1 MTAAHEKGGDGN
13 ALFAV
18 FTSVAATGIVWGTM
32 IPLLTVLMERDGVP
46 ASLIGLNSA
55 MPVLAVLVTSRLMP
69 WIGRS
74 LGLAPALFGGLFVI
88 AAGILAMNFFR
99 DYGAWLVLRFA
110 VGLAAAIHW
119 ILSEAWI
126 NALSPPDRRG
136 LYVGIYG
143 TLILSGF
150 ALGPIILSLI
160 PIDGILPFALV
171 AVCVL
176 LSAIPLYLLRNQ
188 LPRFD
193 DRPQHASLAPLLLA
207 PTVFIAS
214 VTSGLADG
222 ALWTLLTVYGID
234 KGIGEAGALHLLAAL
249 NIGTVLL
256 QIPIGWLADRIGA
269 PKVLVICGAVGL
281 IGAPLLPLFITGQ
294 PVLLLWAIV
303 FVWGAFLA
311 SLYTVGLIELGRRFQ
326 GAALADANALFVS
339 GYCIGGLLGPLGAGL
354 AMDATGPDA
363 LPASIMVVTL
373 AFTAFALAQMA
384 REPRPGPRP

>member
-1 MTAAHEKGGDGN
+1 MTAAHEKGADGN
-13 ALFAV
+13 ALLAV
-18 FTSVAATGIVWGTM
+18 FASVAATGMVWGTM

-55 MPVLAVLVTSRLMP
+55 MPVLAVLVTSRIMP
-69 WIGRS
+69 WIGRR
-74 LGLAPALFGGLFVI
+74 LGLAPALFGGLLLI
-88 AAGILAMNFFR
+88 AAGILAMHVFR
-99 DYGAWLVLRFA
+99 AYGAWLVLRFV

-119 ILSEAWI
+119 ILSETWI

-136 LYVGIYG
+136 FYVGIYG

-160 PIDGILPFALV
+160 PIDGILPFVLI

-176 LSAIPLYLLRNQ
+176 LSGVPLYLLRRQ

-207 PTVFIAS
+207 PAVFVAS

-234 KGIGEAGALHLLAAL
+234 KGIGEASALHLLAAL

-269 PKVLVICGAVGL
+269 PKVLIICGAVGL
-281 IGAPLLPLFITGQ
+281 TGGPLLPMVITDQ

-326 GAALADANALFVS
+326 GAALADANGLFVAAYS
-339 GYCIGGLLGPLGAGL
+339 VGGLLGPLGAGL
-354 AMDATGPDA
+354 AMDAAGPDA
-363 LPASIMVVTL
+363 LPVSITVVTF
-373 AFTAFALAQMA
+373 AFMAFAIGQMA
-384 REPRPGPRP
+384 RERTSRA